1 MTYLSLSRWSGQF
14 TPEVIRRIRR
24 KIAGNLAGGETVIV
38 LHGHAAGL
46 TDEVKRAI
54 EIGWPPNK
62 VRFGNAHPS
71 AVPLSGKRPR
81 RPRL

>member
-14 TPEVIRRIRR
+14 TPAVILRIRR
-24 KIAGNLAGGETVIV
+24 KIAGNLAGGQTVIV
-38 LHGHAAGL
+38 LPGHATGL

-54 EIGWPPNK
+54 QLGWPPNK

-71 AVPLSGKRPR
+71 AVPESKKRLR